1 MQLLVGNL
9 VARSLLSWLEMLGNQ
24 LSFNPFLVG
33 GQVCKYHCSAPGGKR
48 GLCTQGRGMFGD
60 SHNKP
65 CSTSF

>member
-33 GQVCKYHCSAPGGKR
+33 GASMQVS
-48 GLCTQGRGMFGD
+48 L
-60 SHNKP
+60 
-65 CSTSF
+65 